1 MCYRSVEF
9 SSSINQYL
17 GYFRCKLA
25 LDMIFAVLCKYLN
38 CADDETID
46 TGHTTSTG
54 FGTNYNIIL
63 LMILLL
69 ADACSLKQTHIER

>member
-1 MCYRSVEF
+1 
-9 SSSINQYL
+9 
-17 GYFRCKLA
+17 
-25 LDMIFAVLCKYLN
+25 MIFAVLCKYLN

-54 FGTNYNIIL
+54 FDTSYNIIL

-69 ADACSLKQTHIER
+69 AGASSLKQTHIER